1 MNILQK
7 IKQDQLEARKQRD
20 LIRAQLLTTLYSEAA
35 KIGKDAGNR
44 ESTDAEVIAVVQ
56 KFIKTNNEF
65 QNLQIAVAAD
75 QQQVLKIEAEILS
88 SYLPT
93 QLSSEEVL
101 SIIEQHFSEGKQDI
115 GSLMR
120 VFKDNY
126 AGRYDAAVVSKL
138 VKQKIVG

>member
-20 LIRAQLLTTLYSEAA
+20 TIRAQLLTTLYSEAA

-44 ESTDAEVIAVVQ
+44 DSTDAEVIAVVQ

-65 QNLQIAVAAD
+65 QNLQSIAAAD
-75 QQQVLKIEAEILS
+75 HLQVLKTEAEILS

-93 QLSSEEVL
+93 QLTSDEIQ
-101 SIIEQHFSEGKQDI
+101 SIIEQQISSGKRDI
-115 GSLMR
+115 GSLMKL
-120 VFKDNY
+120 FKDNY

-138 VKQKIVG
+138 VKQMITG